1 MNKLSFLFLA
11 LTAVLCSC
19 NNEKLKNEI
28 TSLQN
33 KIDSLQ
39 TVANNLSSELDGY
52 KYSPEK
58 LCADIESLYN
68 SKNEK
73 QLKDIADKLRKYHPE
88 APQLKQVE
96 GYLASIDQKKKEE
109 AEKLRAERMKA
120 VDILKKN
127 YDDVSDNT
135 WYYSKVVN
143 HRNWSNM
150 ASLYMGKNSSTV
162 WLRLRMSY
170 YGSDWI
176 FFEKAYLSYDGNTL
190 PISFDRYKDKES
202 DNSGG
207 MVWEW
212 IDVPVD
218 ASMITYLNAFV
229 NSGSAKMRLSG
240 KYTET
245 RNLTDKEKKAMKEIL
260 LAYDVLKKGA

>member
-96 GYLASIDQKKKEE
+96 GYLASIDQKK
-109 AEKLRAERMKA
+109 ER
-120 VDILKKN
+120 
-127 YDDVSDNT
+127 
-135 WYYSKVVN
+135 
-143 HRNWSNM
+143 RG
-150 ASLYMGKNSSTV
+150 GK
-162 WLRLRMSY
+162 
-170 YGSDWI
+170 I
-176 FFEKAYLSYDGNTL
+176 
-190 PISFDRYKDKES
+190 
-202 DNSGG
+202 
-207 MVWEW
+207 
-212 IDVPVD
+212 
-218 ASMITYLNAFV
+218 
-229 NSGSAKMRLSG
+229 
-240 KYTET
+240 
-245 RNLTDKEKKAMKEIL
+245 
-260 LAYDVLKKGA
+260 KG